1 MPVLSLA
8 CHLRHNTPN
17 IPSRYNNGQTTKQTK
32 AINNSYIYIN
42 ISCKCDTNRAG
53 HFTLDAYASRP
64 VACIHIYMTPFSI
77 HGDTQKVLHT
87 ADYTLTHCGLVMPYG
102 DTDLDQH
109 WFRWWL
115 ITWQHQAITNVDLSP
130 VKSSDIHLRAINSWD
145 ILQASITKSCFKLT
159 NLKFPS
165 NLLKA
170 NELINW
176 SPKESARQ
184 TMECLNS
191 NF

>member
-1 MPVLSLA
+1 METKMSPFCLNFCHWLCHMLLMLSFWPKVVIWQLPML
-8 CHLRHNTPN
+8 HFLH
-17 IPSRYNNGQTTKQTK
+17 SFQWY
-32 AINNSYIYIN
+32 SFIY
-42 ISCKCDTNRAG
+42 
-53 HFTLDAYASRP
+53 
-64 VACIHIYMTPFSI
+64 IYMTPFSI

-170 NELINW
+170 NKLINW